1 MTYNP
6 LFYPFFSPLNEKPP
20 TLYAILNSIANFG
33 KEDKTKIRDLA
44 SASREKIFNFTYP
57 LSTKV
62 DKEEFEKMILNHYMM
77 RRIGFETVTAFQI
90 QLNVKLNSIMP
101 MYNKLF
107 DMLDGWDLLNDGE
120 KVTRTVTDE
129 KTSDTTNTNTT
140 NNTSNNNTSNTTT
153 NTNTSNN
160 TTQNSLENTS
170 TTNNTTINDKRESNL
185 PQSEIENVQDGSYMT
200 KYNLD
205 KTTVE
210 GSDNS
215 TSNGNSSSETTDTSN
230 TENTIN
236 SETTDTSKSN
246 GTTNS
251 QENGK
256 TLEEISRTP
265 ADKISIYKQF
275 QENLTSIYQMIFKEL
290 DDLFYGLI

>member
-1 MTYNP
+1 MMNMIYNP
-6 LFYPFFSPLNEKPP
+6 LFYPFFSPINEKPP
-20 TLYAILNSIANFG
+20 TLYAVLNSIANFG
-33 KEDKTKIRDLA
+33 KEDKTKIKDLA
-44 SASREKIFNFTYP
+44 SATREKIFNFTYP
-57 LSTKV
+57 LTTKV

-77 RRIGFETVTAFQI
+77 RRIGFETVTAFQL

-120 KVTRTVTDE
+120 KVTRTLTDE
-129 KTSDTTNTNTT
+129 KTSDTTN
-140 NNTSNNNTSNTTT
+140 NNTTSNTLENNSTT
-153 NTNTSNN
+153 EN
-160 TTQNSLENTS
+160 TTVA
-170 TTNNTTINDKRESNL
+170 DRRESQL
-185 PQSEIENVQDGSYMT
+185 PQSEIDNVQDGSYMT

-205 KTTVE
+205 KTTVN

-215 TSNGNSSSETTDTSN
+215 NSSGTS
-230 TENTIN
+230 
-236 SETTDTSKSN
+236 
-246 GTTNS
+246 TTNGS
-251 QENGK
+251 TNTNENVK

-290 DDLFYGLI
+290 DGLFYGLI

>member
-1 MTYNP
+1 MIYNP

-33 KEDKTKIRDLA
+33 KEDKTKIKDLA
-44 SASREKIFNFTYP
+44 SAAREKIFNFTYP
-57 LSTKV
+57 LTTKV

-77 RRIGFETVTAFQI
+77 RRIGFETVTAFQL

-107 DMLDGWDLLNDGE
+107 DMLDGWDLLSDGE
-120 KVTRTVTDE
+120 KVTRTLTDE
-129 KTSDTTNTNTT
+129 KTSDTTNKNT
-140 NNTSNNNTSNTTT
+140 TSNT
-153 NTNTSNN
+153 
-160 TTQNSLENTS
+160 LENNS
-170 TTNNTTINDKRESNL
+170 TTGNTTIADRRESDL
-185 PQSEIENVQDGSYMT
+185 PQSEIDNVQDGSYMT

-205 KTTVE
+205 KTTVN
-210 GSDNS
+210 GTDNS
-215 TSNGNSSSETTDTSN
+215 NSSGTS
-230 TENTIN
+230 
-236 SETTDTSKSN
+236 
-246 GTTNS
+246 TTNGS
-251 QENGK
+251 TNTNENGK

>member
-1 MTYNP
+1 MIYNP
-6 LFYPFFSPLNEKPP
+6 LFMPFLSPLNEKPP
-20 TLYAILNSIANFG
+20 TVYAILNSIANFG
-33 KEDKTKIRDLA
+33 KEDKTKIKDLA
-44 SASREKIFNFTYP
+44 SATREKIFNFTYP

-77 RRIGFETVTAFQI
+77 RRIGFETVTAFQL

-107 DMLDGWDLLNDGE
+107 DMLDGWNLLSDGE

-129 KTSDTTNTNTT
+129 KTSGTT
-140 NNTSNNNTSNTTT
+140 NNNTTSNT
-153 NTNTSNN
+153 
-160 TTQNSLENTS
+160 LENNS
-170 TTNNTTINDKRESNL
+170 TTNNTTVADRRESDL
-185 PQSEIENVQDGSYMT
+185 PQSEIDNVQDGSYMT

-205 KTTVE
+205 KTTVN

-215 TSNGNSSSETTDTSN
+215 NSSGSSTSNGSSN
-230 TENTIN
+230 TN
-236 SETTDTSKSN
+236 
-246 GTTNS
+246 
-251 QENGK
+251 ENGK

>member
-1 MTYNP
+1 MIYNP
-6 LFYPFFSPLNEKPP
+6 LFIPCFSPLNEKPP
-20 TLYAILNSIANFG
+20 TVYAILNSIANFG
-33 KEDKTKIRDLA
+33 KEDKTKIKDLA
-44 SASREKIFNFTYP
+44 SATREKIFNFTYP

-77 RRIGFETVTAFQI
+77 RRIGFETVTAFQL

-129 KTSDTTNTNTT
+129 KTSDTTN
-140 NNTSNNNTSNTTT
+140 NNTTSNT
-153 NTNTSNN
+153 
-160 TTQNSLENTS
+160 LENNS
-170 TTNNTTINDKRESNL
+170 NTNNTTVADRRESDL
-185 PQSEIENVQDGSYMT
+185 PQSEIDNVQDGSYMT

-205 KTTVE
+205 KTTVN

-215 TSNGNSSSETTDTSN
+215 NSSGSSTSNGSSN
-230 TENTIN
+230 TN
-236 SETTDTSKSN
+236 
-246 GTTNS
+246 
-251 QENGK
+251 ENGK

>member
-1 MTYNP
+1 MIYNP
-6 LFYPFFSPLNEKPP
+6 LFIPRFSPLNEKPP
-20 TLYAILNSIANFG
+20 TVYAILNSIANFG
-33 KEDKTKIRDLA
+33 KEDKTKIKDLA
-44 SASREKIFNFTYP
+44 SATREKIFNFTYP

-62 DKEEFEKMILNHYMM
+62 NKEEFEKMILNHYMM
-77 RRIGFETVTAFQI
+77 RRIGFETVTAFQL

-107 DMLDGWDLLNDGE
+107 DMLDGWDLLSDGE

-129 KTSDTTNTNTT
+129 KTSDTTN
-140 NNTSNNNTSNTTT
+140 
-153 NTNTSNN
+153 NN
-160 TTQNSLENTS
+160 TTSNKLENNS
-170 TTNNTTINDKRESNL
+170 TTNNTTVADRRESDL
-185 PQSEIENVQDGSYMT
+185 PQSEIDNVQDGSYMT

-205 KTTVE
+205 KTTVN

-215 TSNGNSSSETTDTSN
+215 NSSGSST
-230 TENTIN
+230 
-236 SETTDTSKSN
+236 SN
-246 GTTNS
+246 GTTNTN
-251 QENGK
+251 ENGK

>member
-1 MTYNP
+1 MIYNP

-33 KEDKTKIRDLA
+33 KEDKTKIKDLA
-44 SASREKIFNFTYP
+44 SATREKIFNFTYP
-57 LSTKV
+57 LTTKV

-77 RRIGFETVTAFQI
+77 RRIGFETVTAFQL

-120 KVTRTVTDE
+120 KVTRTLTDE
-129 KTSDTTNTNTT
+129 KTSDTTN
-140 NNTSNNNTSNTTT
+140 NNTTSNT
-153 NTNTSNN
+153 
-160 TTQNSLENTS
+160 LENKS
-170 TTNNTTINDKRESNL
+170 TTENITTEDRRESDL
-185 PQSEIENVQDGSYMT
+185 PQSEIDNVQDGSYMT
-200 KYNLD
+200 RYNLD
-205 KTTVE
+205 KTTVN

-215 TSNGNSSSETTDTSN
+215 NSSGTS
-230 TENTIN
+230 
-236 SETTDTSKSN
+236 
-246 GTTNS
+246 TTNGS
-251 QENGK
+251 TNTNENVK

>member
-1 MTYNP
+1 MIYNP
-6 LFYPFFSPLNEKPP
+6 LFIPRFSPLNEKPP
-20 TLYAILNSIANFG
+20 TVYAILNSIANFG
-33 KEDKTKIRDLA
+33 KEDKTKIKDLA
-44 SASREKIFNFTYP
+44 SATREKIFNFTYP

-77 RRIGFETVTAFQI
+77 RRIGFETVTAFQL

-120 KVTRTVTDE
+120 KVTRTVIDE
-129 KTSDTTNTNTT
+129 KKSDTTN
-140 NNTSNNNTSNTTT
+140 NNTTSNT
-153 NTNTSNN
+153 
-160 TTQNSLENTS
+160 LENNS
-170 TTNNTTINDKRESNL
+170 TTNNTTVADRRESDL
-185 PQSEIENVQDGSYMT
+185 PQSEIDNVQDGSYMT

-205 KTTVE
+205 KTTVN

-215 TSNGNSSSETTDTSN
+215 NSSGSSTSNG
-230 TENTIN
+230 
-236 SETTDTSKSN
+236 K
-246 GTTNS
+246 TNVN
-251 QENGK
+251 ENGK

-265 ADKISIYKQF
+265 ADKINIYKQF

>member
-1 MTYNP
+1 MIYNP

-33 KEDKTKIRDLA
+33 KEDKTKIKDLA
-44 SASREKIFNFTYP
+44 SATREKIFNFTYP
-57 LSTKV
+57 LTTKV

-77 RRIGFETVTAFQI
+77 RRIGFETVTAFQL

-120 KVTRTVTDE
+120 KVKRTVTDE
-129 KTSDTTNTNTT
+129 KTSDTTN
-140 NNTSNNNTSNTTT
+140 NNTTSNTLENNSTT
-153 NTNTSNN
+153 EN
-160 TTQNSLENTS
+160 TTVA
-170 TTNNTTINDKRESNL
+170 DRRESDL
-185 PQSEIENVQDGSYMT
+185 PQSEIDNVQDGSYMT

-205 KTTVE
+205 KTTVN

-215 TSNGNSSSETTDTSN
+215 NSSGTS
-230 TENTIN
+230 
-236 SETTDTSKSN
+236 
-246 GTTNS
+246 TTNGS
-251 QENGK
+251 TNTNENVK

-265 ADKISIYKQF
+265 ADKITIYKQF

>member
-1 MTYNP
+1 MIYNP
-6 LFYPFFSPLNEKPP
+6 LFIPRFSPLNEKPP
-20 TLYAILNSIANFG
+20 TVYAILNSIANFG
-33 KEDKTKIRDLA
+33 KEDKTKIKDLA
-44 SASREKIFNFTYP
+44 SATREKIFNFTYP

-77 RRIGFETVTAFQI
+77 RRIGFETVTSFQL

-129 KTSDTTNTNTT
+129 KTSDTTN
-140 NNTSNNNTSNTTT
+140 NNTTSNT
-153 NTNTSNN
+153 
-160 TTQNSLENTS
+160 LENNS
-170 TTNNTTINDKRESNL
+170 NTNNTTVADRRESDL
-185 PQSEIENVQDGSYMT
+185 PQSEIDNVQDGSYMT

-205 KTTVE
+205 KTTVNGTDNSNSS
-210 GSDNS
+210 GSS
-215 TSNGNSSSETTDTSN
+215 TSNGSSN
-230 TENTIN
+230 TN
-236 SETTDTSKSN
+236 
-246 GTTNS
+246 
-251 QENGK
+251 ENGK

>member
-1 MTYNP
+1 MIYNP

-33 KEDKTKIRDLA
+33 KEDKTKIKDLA
-44 SASREKIFNFTYP
+44 SATREKIFNFTYP
-57 LSTKV
+57 LTTKV

-77 RRIGFETVTAFQI
+77 RRIGFETVTAFQL

-120 KVTRTVTDE
+120 KVTRTLTDE
-129 KTSDTTNTNTT
+129 KTSDTTN
-140 NNTSNNNTSNTTT
+140 
-153 NTNTSNN
+153 NN
-160 TTQNSLENTS
+160 TTSNKLENNS
-170 TTNNTTINDKRESNL
+170 TTGNTTIADRRESDL
-185 PQSEIENVQDGSYMT
+185 PQSEIDNVQDGSYMT

-205 KTTVE
+205 KTTVN
-210 GSDNS
+210 GTDNS
-215 TSNGNSSSETTDTSN
+215 NSSGTS
-230 TENTIN
+230 
-236 SETTDTSKSN
+236 
-246 GTTNS
+246 TTNGS
-251 QENGK
+251 TNTNENVK

>member
-1 MTYNP
+1 MIYNP
-6 LFYPFFSPLNEKPP
+6 LFIPSFSPLNEKPP
-20 TLYAILNSIANFG
+20 TVYAILNSIANFG
-33 KEDKTKIRDLA
+33 KEDKTKIKDLA
-44 SASREKIFNFTYP
+44 SATREKIFNFTYP

-77 RRIGFETVTAFQI
+77 RRIGFETVTAFQL

-129 KTSDTTNTNTT
+129 KTSDTTN
-140 NNTSNNNTSNTTT
+140 NNTTSNT
-153 NTNTSNN
+153 
-160 TTQNSLENTS
+160 LENNS
-170 TTNNTTINDKRESNL
+170 NTNNTTVADRRESDL
-185 PQSEIENVQDGSYMT
+185 PQSEIDNVQDGSYMT

-205 KTTVE
+205 KTTVN

-215 TSNGNSSSETTDTSN
+215 NSSGSSTSNGSSN
-230 TENTIN
+230 TN
-236 SETTDTSKSN
+236 
-246 GTTNS
+246 
-251 QENGK
+251 ENGK

>member
-1 MTYNP
+1 MIYNP

-33 KEDKTKIRDLA
+33 KEDKTKIKDLS
-44 SASREKIFNFTYP
+44 SATREKIFNFTYP
-57 LSTKV
+57 LTTKV

-77 RRIGFETVTAFQI
+77 RRIGFETVTAFQL

-120 KVTRTVTDE
+120 KVTRTLTDE
-129 KTSDTTNTNTT
+129 KTSDTTN
-140 NNTSNNNTSNTTT
+140 NNTTSNT
-153 NTNTSNN
+153 
-160 TTQNSLENTS
+160 LENKS
-170 TTNNTTINDKRESNL
+170 TTENITGTDRRESDL
-185 PQSEIENVQDGSYMT
+185 PQSEIDNVQDGSYMT

-205 KTTVE
+205 KTTVN

-215 TSNGNSSSETTDTSN
+215 NSSGTS
-230 TENTIN
+230 
-236 SETTDTSKSN
+236 
-246 GTTNS
+246 TTNGS
-251 QENGK
+251 TNTNENVK
-256 TLEEISRTP
+256 TVEEISRTP

-290 DDLFYGLI
+290 DDLFYGLL

>member
-1 MTYNP
+1 MIYNP

-33 KEDKTKIRDLA
+33 KEDKTKIKDLA
-44 SASREKIFNFTYP
+44 SVTREKIFNFTYP
-57 LSTKV
+57 LTTKV

-77 RRIGFETVTAFQI
+77 RRIGFETVTAFQL

-120 KVTRTVTDE
+120 KVTRKLTDE
-129 KTSDTTNTNTT
+129 KTSDTTN
-140 NNTSNNNTSNTTT
+140 NNTTSNTLENKSTT
-153 NTNTSNN
+153 EN
-160 TTQNSLENTS
+160 TTTA
-170 TTNNTTINDKRESNL
+170 DRRESDL
-185 PQSEIENVQDGSYMT
+185 PQSEIDNVQDGSYMT

-205 KTTVE
+205 KTTVN
-210 GSDNS
+210 GTDNS
-215 TSNGNSSSETTDTSN
+215 NSSGTS
-230 TENTIN
+230 
-236 SETTDTSKSN
+236 
-246 GTTNS
+246 TTNGS
-251 QENGK
+251 TNTNENVK

>member
-1 MTYNP
+1 MIYNP
-6 LFYPFFSPLNEKPP
+6 LFIPRFSPLNEKPP
-20 TLYAILNSIANFG
+20 TVYAILNSIANFG
-33 KEDKTKIRDLA
+33 KEDKTKIKDLA
-44 SASREKIFNFTYP
+44 SATREKIFNFTYP

-77 RRIGFETVTAFQI
+77 RRIGFETVTAFQL

-107 DMLDGWDLLNDGE
+107 DMLDGWNLLNDGE
-120 KVTRTVTDE
+120 KVTRTVTDQ
-129 KTSDTTNTNTT
+129 KTSNTN
-140 NNTSNNNTSNTTT
+140 NNNTTSNT
-153 NTNTSNN
+153 
-160 TTQNSLENTS
+160 LENNS
-170 TTNNTTINDKRESNL
+170 TTNNTTVADRRESDL
-185 PQSEIENVQDGSYMT
+185 PQSEIDNVQDGSYMT

-205 KTTVE
+205 KTTVN

-215 TSNGNSSSETTDTSN
+215 NSSGSSTSTGSSN
-230 TENTIN
+230 TN
-236 SETTDTSKSN
+236 
-246 GTTNS
+246 
-251 QENGK
+251 ENGK

>member
-1 MTYNP
+1 MMNMIYNP

-20 TLYAILNSIANFG
+20 TLYAILNSIANFD
-33 KEDKTKIRDLA
+33 KEDKTKIKDLA
-44 SASREKIFNFTYP
+44 TATREKIFNFTYP
-57 LSTKV
+57 LTTKV
-62 DKEEFEKMILNHYMM
+62 NKEEFEKMILNHYMM
-77 RRIGFETVTAFQI
+77 RRIGFETVTAFQL

-101 MYNKLF
+101 IYNKLF

-120 KVTRTVTDE
+120 KVTRTLTDE
-129 KTSDTTNTNTT
+129 KTSGTT
-140 NNTSNNNTSNTTT
+140 NNNTTD
-153 NTNTSNN
+153 NTSNN
-160 TTQNSLENTS
+160 TTSNTLENSS
-170 TTNNTTINDKRESNL
+170 TTENTTVADRRESNL
-185 PQSEIENVQDGSYMT
+185 PQSEIDNVQDGSYMT

-205 KTTVE
+205 KTTVN

-215 TSNGNSSSETTDTSN
+215 TSHGSSSSETTAKTQTNAITN
-230 TENTIN
+230 TN
-236 SETTDTSKSN
+236 
-246 GTTNS
+246 
-251 QENGK
+251 ENGK

>member
-1 MTYNP
+1 MIYNP
-6 LFYPFFSPLNEKPP
+6 LFIPCFSPLNEKPP
-20 TLYAILNSIANFG
+20 TVYAILNSIANFG
-33 KEDKTKIRDLA
+33 KEDKTKIKDLA
-44 SASREKIFNFTYP
+44 SATREKIFNFTYP
-57 LSTKV
+57 LSTKI

-77 RRIGFETVTAFQI
+77 RRIGFETVTAFQL

-107 DMLDGWDLLNDGE
+107 DMLDSWDLLNDGE

-129 KTSDTTNTNTT
+129 KTSDTTN
-140 NNTSNNNTSNTTT
+140 NNTTSNT
-153 NTNTSNN
+153 
-160 TTQNSLENTS
+160 LENNS
-170 TTNNTTINDKRESNL
+170 NTNNTTVADRRESDL
-185 PQSEIENVQDGSYMT
+185 PQSEIDNVQDGSYMT

-205 KTTVE
+205 KTTVN

-215 TSNGNSSSETTDTSN
+215 NSSGSSTSNGSSN
-230 TENTIN
+230 TN
-236 SETTDTSKSN
+236 
-246 GTTNS
+246 
-251 QENGK
+251 ENGK

>member
-1 MTYNP
+1 MIYNP
-6 LFYPFFSPLNEKPP
+6 LFIPCFSPLNEKPP
-20 TLYAILNSIANFG
+20 TVYAILNSIANFG
-33 KEDKTKIRDLA
+33 KEDKTKIKDLA
-44 SASREKIFNFTYP
+44 SATREKIFNFTYP

-77 RRIGFETVTAFQI
+77 RRIGFETVTAFQL

-129 KTSDTTNTNTT
+129 KKSNTT
-140 NNTSNNNTSNTTT
+140 NNNTTSNK
-153 NTNTSNN
+153 
-160 TTQNSLENTS
+160 LENNS
-170 TTNNTTINDKRESNL
+170 TTNNTTVADRRESDL
-185 PQSEIENVQDGSYMT
+185 PQSEIDNVQDGSYMT

-205 KTTVE
+205 KTTVN

-215 TSNGNSSSETTDTSN
+215 NSSGSSTSNGSSN
-230 TENTIN
+230 TN
-236 SETTDTSKSN
+236 
-246 GTTNS
+246 
-251 QENGK
+251 ENGK

>member
-1 MTYNP
+1 MIYNP

-33 KEDKTKIRDLA
+33 KEDKTKIKDLA

-57 LSTKV
+57 LTTKI

-77 RRIGFETVTAFQI
+77 RRIGFETVTAFQL

-120 KVTRTVTDE
+120 KVTRTLTDE
-129 KTSDTTNTNTT
+129 KTSDTTN
-140 NNTSNNNTSNTTT
+140 NNTTSNT
-153 NTNTSNN
+153 
-160 TTQNSLENTS
+160 LENKS
-170 TTNNTTINDKRESNL
+170 TTENITAADRRESDL
-185 PQSEIENVQDGSYMT
+185 PQSEIDNVQDGSYMT

-205 KTTVE
+205 KTTVN

-215 TSNGNSSSETTDTSN
+215 NSSGTS
-230 TENTIN
+230 
-236 SETTDTSKSN
+236 
-246 GTTNS
+246 TTNGS
-251 QENGK
+251 TNTNENVK

>member
-6 LFYPFFSPLNEKPP
+6 LFYPFFSPINEKPP

-33 KEDKTKIRDLA
+33 NEDKTKIKDLA
-44 SASREKIFNFTYP
+44 SATREKIFNFTYP
-57 LSTKV
+57 LTTKV

-77 RRIGFETVTAFQI
+77 RRIGFETVTAFQL

-120 KVTRTVTDE
+120 KVTRTLTDE
-129 KTSDTTNTNTT
+129 KTSDTTN
-140 NNTSNNNTSNTTT
+140 NNTTSNT
-153 NTNTSNN
+153 
-160 TTQNSLENTS
+160 LENNS
-170 TTNNTTINDKRESNL
+170 TTENITTEDRRESDL
-185 PQSEIENVQDGSYMT
+185 PQSEIDNVQDGSYMT

-205 KTTVE
+205 KTTVN
-210 GSDNS
+210 GTDNS
-215 TSNGNSSSETTDTSN
+215 NSSDTSTTN
-230 TENTIN
+230 GSTNINENT
-236 SETTDTSKSN
+236 
-246 GTTNS
+246 
-251 QENGK
+251 K